1 MKKNISRLTAVALSA
16 AMLLT
21 ACGGGGTAATTA
33 AAKQDAPAAT
43 TAAAAAPSGDAAK
56 LTMGTGGTTG
66 TYYAFGGVI
75 ANVINGKDV
84 GININ
89 VQSTGAS
96 KANIY
101 LVNDGEADLAIV
113 QNDVMDYGYKGTDLF
128 AEEGAADQFNT
139 VAALYAE
146 VCQVV
151 ATKDITSIED
161 LKGKRVSV
169 GDAGSGVEFNARQ
182 ILEAYDITFEDIDVN
197 NLGFGGSSDALKDG
211 KIDAF
216 FCTAGAPTTAIVEL
230 ATTNDINL
238 LAIDDAHAEKL
249 AAAYPFYTTY
259 PIPGGSYKGVDEDV
273 QTVAIKATLI
283 ASPKLSEDVV
293 YNLTKAIFDN
303 QKEIASAHAK
313 GEELSLEYAVSGI
326 SVPFHP
332 GAEKYF
338 KEVGALK

>member
-89 VQSTGAS
+89 VQYTGAS

-113 QNDVMDYGYKGTDLF
+113 QIDPNS
-128 AEEGAADQFNT
+128 EEGYLGDAVTDVIAIIEPKYTANT
-139 VAALYAE
+139 SD
-146 VCQVV
+146 
-151 ATKDITSIED
+151 ATAKWVKKDIKREIRKYIEID
-161 LKGKRVSV
+161 
-169 GDAGSGVEFNARQ
+169 Q
-182 ILEAYDITFEDIDVN
+182 IKTP
-197 NLGFGGSSDALKDG
+197 
-211 KIDAF
+211 
-216 FCTAGAPTTAIVEL
+216 CT
-230 ATTNDINL
+230 
-238 LAIDDAHAEKL
+238 K
-249 AAAYPFYTTY
+249 TY
-259 PIPGGSYKGVDEDV
+259 
-273 QTVAIKATLI
+273 
-283 ASPKLSEDVV
+283 
-293 YNLTKAIFDN
+293 
-303 QKEIASAHAK
+303 
-313 GEELSLEYAVSGI
+313 GI
-326 SVPFHP
+326 QHISTRDKFI
-332 GAEKYF
+332 
-338 KEVGALK
+338 L